1 MYNKKIFV
9 HNNNIRLILVE
20 IRVIQDV
27 VKYVLYYSNKD
38 V

>member
-1 MYNKKIFV
+1 MNNKKILA

-20 IRVIQDV
+20 IRVIYDV
-27 VKYVLYYSNKD
+27 FLHVVYCSSKD

>member
-1 MYNKKIFV
+1 MNNKKINE

-20 IRVIQDV
+20 IRVIYDV
-27 VKYVLYYSNKD
+27 ILYVVYYSSKD

>member
-1 MYNKKIFV
+1 MNNKKINE

-20 IRVIQDV
+20 IRVIYDV
-27 VKYVLYYSNKD
+27 NLHVVFYSSKD